1 MPRVVVT
8 TQVED
13 LVKWEEGF
21 RTHADLFRS
30 YTVSEP
36 IGIST
41 NEGNEVAVLFEPDD
55 LDTFFGMMD
64 SQATADAMAYDGVK
78 RETVKVYVFDK
89 EFRI

>member
-55 LDTFFGMMD
+55 LDTFFGMLD
-64 SQATADAMAYDGVK
+64 SQATANAMAYDGVK